1 MRFKNMVPPVRVG
14 IVGCGGIA
22 QVFHLPIL
30 AKNSEVSIEAV
41 CDIDASKAAVVAAK
55 YGIKKVYQDIEEMLR
70 KEKID
75 AVFIL
80 TPNNMHLPMSLIALK
95 YGAHLFL
102 EKPVCRNLQE
112 VEKLHQ
118 KAEEAERVVMVGMQN
133 RFRTDTI
140 ALKHFLEDGELGDIL
155 YIKGV
160 WQQSHEQVYKQPWL
174 FKKSVAGGGVMMDL
188 GIQILDL
195 GWYLAGKPKPETVVG
210 RCVNLNRSL
219 EVEDTC
225 LVQINFENQIALS
238 LEVSWNFPIPK
249 DDFRLEVVGSNG
261 LGSLQPIRL
270 QKFWRDKLVNISP
283 QLENNRG
290 NQFKKGYE
298 NEVNHFIN
306 YLTGKTQNLESDLA
320 DAVVIHQIIEQLYNR
335 KI

>member
-30 AKNSEVSIEAV
+30 AKNLAVSIEAV

-55 YGIKKVYQDIEEMLR
+55 HGIQKVYQDIEEMLR
-70 KEKID
+70 REKID
-75 AVFIL
+75 AVFVL

-95 YGAHLFL
+95 YGAHLFV

-112 VEKLHQ
+112 VNQLRA

-140 ALKHFLEDGELGDIL
+140 ALKHFLEDRELGDVL
-155 YIKGV
+155 YVKAV

-188 GIQILDL
+188 GIQLMDL
-195 GWYLAGKPKPETVVG
+195 AWYLLGKPKPAKVLG
-210 RCVNLNRSL
+210 RCVNLNQSL
-219 EVEDTC
+219 QVEDTC
-225 LVQINFENQIALS
+225 LAQINFENQVALS
-238 LEVSWNFPIPK
+238 LEVSWNFPIPRDVFK
-249 DDFRLEVVGSNG
+249 LEVVGSNG
-261 LGSLQPIRL
+261 IGSLQPISLR
-270 QKFWRDKLVNISP
+270 KFWRDKLVNITP

-306 YLTGKTQNLESDLA
+306 YLTGKTDKLESGLE
-320 DAVVIHQIIEQLYNR
+320 DAVTIHQIIDQIYQ
-335 KI
+335 